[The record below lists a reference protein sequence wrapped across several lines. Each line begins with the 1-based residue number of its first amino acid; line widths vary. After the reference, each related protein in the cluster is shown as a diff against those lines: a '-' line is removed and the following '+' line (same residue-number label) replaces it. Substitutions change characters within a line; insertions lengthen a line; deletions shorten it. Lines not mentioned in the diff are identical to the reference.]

1 MSEQPDIRRRD
12 TPEARA
18 FWDLVERAKAQV
30 GSHALCFPHM
40 CVVDLTDRCQE
51 QERRQREGR
60 CRSCGEKSGAE
71 AALDALRAQV
81 RPVVEDMRTLAMVA
95 GQASVEEYDLVRAG
109 ADAKFAAFAT
119 VWADRLAA
127 LLDPPSG
134 APQKNDDDE
143 LARVDGQP

>member
-1 MSEQPDIRRRD
+1 MSEQRDKKKHLSADLETVQCELDREWRR
-12 TPEARA
+12 ANA
-18 FWDLVERAKAQV
+18 
-30 GSHALCFPHM
+30 
-40 CVVDLTDRCQE
+40 
-51 QERRQREGR
+51 
-60 CRSCGEKSGAE
+60 AE
-71 AALDALRAQV
+71 ASLDALRAQV